1 MIGLVANPRVIFP
14 LKKQQ
19 TTPHT
24 VSPRALKSVITQ
36 YHFLCKKTFP
46 VLVYINLLFFPGI
59 NRYLDC
65 IEIMYGFRIFVVWKW
80 MFLVVAPITVTV
92 VFVLNC
98 ISYRYVNINK
108 LLLVS
113 STQFALVIWPIHN
126 FLYRQLLYKT
136 VLSRLGRK
144 YHRTDY

>member
-1 MIGLVANPRVIFP
+1 MRLNIGLIANSGAVFS
-14 LKKQQ
+14 LKHIRQLPDTYSLVHSNLHVTFFVK
-19 TTPHT
+19 
-24 VSPRALKSVITQ
+24 R
-36 YHFLCKKTFP
+36 HF
-46 VLVYINLLFFPGI
+46 LFFPGI

-98 ISYRYVNINK
+98 ISYRYANINK

-126 FLYRQLLYKT
+126 FLYRQLINKT
-136 VLSRLGRK
+136 VLSRLGQK
-144 YHRTDY
+144 IS